1 MGSSKKKKQVVGY
14 DYFMAAIF
22 GLCLKADKLLKIVYG
37 DRVAWEGQATDQ
49 EITVDRADL
58 FGGNS
63 TGGSGG
69 LKGSFVASMGK
80 PDQLPNRVMRKYLGE
95 DVYAHRGLV
104 TLSMDKSYVASFS
117 PQFRTLRCLVR
128 HTAYDWYPDKAVIAG
143 TQINPAHEIRDALIN
158 PDLGGQYTADDL
170 DDASFRQA
178 ADILY
183 AENFGLS
190 PVWNGTDKTETYIQ
204 SLLDCIDGIRTRDRG
219 TGRIRLRLLRGGYA
233 AASLPAIGPGDF
245 SALTDMAAVSLD
257 ALVNKITL
265 KYTKLTDTG
274 EESASITQEN
284 LANIDMQGG
293 RINAVE
299 VTFEHLTNAIPDLAP
314 RILSREL
321 RARSYPLRSFTL
333 QGKSTLES
341 LEEGDLFVLTYPDMG
356 LERMICRVL
365 EADYGTPDKPTATL
379 TCAEDIF
386 GADMQL
392 IASPSPESAWQTP
405 FAPPSAPTV
414 VRLLELPHYLATSLL
429 DLSADEVNGL
439 PPAAGYLMTL
449 AARPTATDYG
459 YMHKR
464 RTQNGWEDAG
474 TGAFSAS
481 ILMPG
486 GVGPVDE
493 IWEVGNTAALP
504 LRLDDLAFIDEEIV
518 QITAWT
524 TTALHVRRGVLDTL
538 PQAHEAGARLWL
550 PSNEGGGVCTAQFA
564 AGTSASCV
572 LATYGPGG
580 VVDPARAP
588 SVSLGMNSRLIRPYP
603 PGGLRING
611 EYLPDEISG
620 PLTVSWRHRD
630 RIEQQDVVVSQT
642 AADIGPEPGTTYTLR
657 VYDENNTLKKTLTGL
672 TGTSWTWETET
683 ADCDIRGIEVVWFS
697 MDITNTAATSFSV
710 TLGSDVQAG
719 DMLLAH
725 VLHRDVL
732 VSPDGWTLLTATPPG
747 DSNQALSVFRRL
759 AVSGDAGSTF
769 TWTQASSVRLNV
781 NISAWR
787 HPSGVLVDVSG
798 SHVDDDAQYE
808 SVSLPAL
815 MPTKHGVAVFAV
827 CNVYTKANGVATY
840 TTTTGNFITPF
851 SGNDLRL
858 AVGSARVEKNT
869 VFNGTISCNLRGDVA
884 DAVATSAVALYPADG
899 SMPRQY
905 NRQVCVEL
913 ESVRDGYTSLQ
924 RWNHTVTRPNE
935 VIPDPEPTNLLLAAM
950 TPGTATYG
958 SLTVGIDAD
967 GIITLDGTV
976 SGTALNVKYTGGL
989 EINPSRPAAW
999 DSDAAFSSGTGAL
1012 TQTVSIAGGTFTAGQ
1027 SDSINVTTRHSIST
1041 IFLNC
1046 KVGDGIMS
1054 AGGTPASPVRM
1065 GVIYLR
1071 GGTVLNNLKLAV
1083 SLTENGE

>member
-341 LEEGDLFVLTYPDMG
+341 LEEGDLFVLAYPDMG

-365 EADYGTPDKPTATL
+365 EADYGTPDKPAVTL

-392 IASPSPESAWQTP
+392 IASPVPESAWQTP

-414 VRLLELPHYLATSLL
+414 TKLLELPYHLAPSLL
-429 DLSADEVNGL
+429 DLGPDEVVGL

-449 AARPTATDYG
+449 AARPASTDYG

-474 TGAFSAS
+474 AGAFSAS
-481 ILMPG
+481 ILLPG
-486 GVGPVDE
+486 GVAPVDE
-493 IWEVGNTAALP
+493 VWEVGNTAALP
-504 LRLDDLAFIDEEIV
+504 LRLDDLAFIDEEII

-538 PQAHEAGARLWL
+538 PQAHKAGARLWL
-550 PSNEGGGVCTAQFA
+550 PSNEGGGLCLFQFA
-564 AGTSASCV
+564 ARSSASCV

-657 VYDENNTLKKTLTGL
+657 VYDENNTLKKNLTGL
-672 TGTSWTWETET
+672 TGTSWTWDTET
-683 ADCDIRGIEVVWFS
+683 ADCDIRGIEAVWFS
-697 MDITNTAATSFSV
+697 TNTSNDAATSFSV
-710 TLGSDVQAG
+710 TLGTAVLEG
-719 DMLLAH
+719 DLLLAH
-725 VLHRDVL
+725 VMHRDTV
-732 VSPDGWTLLTATPPG
+732 TPPAG
-747 DSNQALSVFRRL
+747 WALVAETPAFEADQQISVYRKES
-759 AVSGDAGSTF
+759 AAADAGSVS
-769 TWTQASSVRLNV
+769 TWTQASSVRINV
-781 NISAWR
+781 LISAWR
-787 HPSGVLVDVSG
+787 HESGVG
-798 SHVDDDAQYE
+798 
-808 SVSLPAL
+808 VSLSGTVVNSSTPYTKVALPEIASIKNGLVIFAVSIVWLSCTNFSTSIGNLRSAVPAL
-815 MPTKHGVAVFAV
+815 QKGRLFPVQLLKTDRTERTIWERPPLSFSRKTMPQCAS
-827 CNVYTKANGVATY
+827 
-840 TTTTGNFITPF
+840 TTVKC
-851 SGNDLRL
+851 
-858 AVGSARVEKNT
+858 A
-869 VFNGTISCNLRGDVA
+869 
-884 DAVATSAVALYPADG
+884 
-899 SMPRQY
+899 
-905 NRQVCVEL
+905 
-913 ESVRDGYTSLQ
+913 
-924 RWNHTVTRPNE
+924 WNWNPY
-935 VIPDPEPTNLLLAAM
+935 A
-950 TPGTATYG
+950 TATPACN
-958 SLTVGIDAD
+958 TGI
-967 GIITLDGTV
+967 TR
-976 SGTALNVKYTGGL
+976 
-989 EINPSRPAAW
+989 SR
-999 DSDAAFSSGTGAL
+999 D
-1012 TQTVSIAGGTFTAGQ
+1012 QT
-1027 SDSINVTTRHSIST
+1027 R
-1041 IFLNC
+1041 L
-1046 KVGDGIMS
+1046 
-1054 AGGTPASPVRM
+1054 SPIRS
-1065 GVIYLR
+1065 R
-1071 GGTVLNNLKLAV
+1071 
-1083 SLTENGE
+1083 

>member
-22 GLCLKADKLLKIVYG
+22 GLCLKTDKLLKIVYG
-37 DRVAWEGQATDQ
+37 DRVAWEGQAADQ

-69 LKGSFVASMGK
+69 LKGSFIVSMGT
-80 PDQLPNRVMRKYLGE
+80 PAQLPNRIMRKYLGE

-128 HTAYDWYPDKAVIAG
+128 HTSYDWYPAKAVIAG

-178 ADILY
+178 ADVLY

-190 PVWNGTDKTETYIQ
+190 PIWSGTDKTETYIQ
-204 SLLDCIDGIRTRDRG
+204 GLLDCIDGIRTRDRA
-219 TGRIRLRLLRGGYA
+219 TGRIRLRLLRGGYD
-233 AASLPAIGPGDF
+233 AASLPVIGPRDF

-257 ALVNKITL
+257 ALVNKVTL

-274 EESASITQEN
+274 EEAASITQEN

-333 QGKSTLES
+333 QGKSALES
-341 LEEGDLFVLTYPDMG
+341 LEEGDLFVLAYPEMG

-365 EADYGTPDKPTATL
+365 EADYGTPDKPAVTL

-392 IASPSPESAWQTP
+392 IASPAPESAWQTP
-405 FAPPSAPTV
+405 FAPPSSPTV
-414 VRLLELPHYLATSLL
+414 TKLLELPYHLAPSLL
-429 DLSADEVNGL
+429 DLGPDEVNGL

-449 AARPTATDYG
+449 AARPASTDYG

-474 TGAFSAS
+474 AGTFSAS
-481 ILMPG
+481 ILLPG
-486 GVGPVDE
+486 GVRPVDE
-493 IWEVGNTAALP
+493 VWEVGSTAALP
-504 LRLDDLAFIDEEIV
+504 LRLDDLAFIDEEII

-538 PQAHEAGARLWL
+538 PQAHKTGARLWL
-550 PSNEGGGVCTAQFA
+550 PSNEGGGGCTTQFA
-564 AGTSASCV
+564 ARSSASCV

-603 PGGLRING
+603 PAGLRING
-611 EYLPDEISG
+611 AYLPDEITG

-630 RIEQQDVVVSQT
+630 RIEQQDVVVAQT

-657 VYDENNTLKKTLTGL
+657 VYDGAGVRKKAASGL
-672 TGTSWTWETET
+672 TGNTWTWETEE
-683 ADCDIRGIEVVWFS
+683 ADCG
-697 MDITNTAATSFSV
+697 
-710 TLGSDVQAG
+710 G
-719 DMLLAH
+719 LLE
-725 VLHRDVL
+725 
-732 VSPDGWTLLTATPPG
+732 
-747 DSNQALSVFRRL
+747 QLSV
-759 AVSGDAGSTF
+759 
-769 TWTQASSVRLNV
+769 
-781 NISAWR
+781 
-787 HPSGVLVDVSG
+787 
-798 SHVDDDAQYE
+798 
-808 SVSLPAL
+808 
-815 MPTKHGVAVFAV
+815 
-827 CNVYTKANGVATY
+827 
-840 TTTTGNFITPF
+840 
-851 SGNDLRL
+851 
-858 AVGSARVEKNT
+858 
-869 VFNGTISCNLRGDVA
+869 
-884 DAVATSAVALYPADG
+884 
-899 SMPRQY
+899 
-905 NRQVCVEL
+905 EL
-913 ESVRDGYTSLQ
+913 LSVRDGYESWQ
-924 RWNHTVTRPNE
+924 GWRWAFRRRVPL
-935 VIPDPEPTNLLLAAM
+935 NLLLPSLFSA
-950 TPGTATYG
+950 TATG
-958 SLTVGIDAD
+958 GGVSVTIHEDGTV
-967 GIITLDGTV
+967 TLDGTV
-976 SGTALNVKYTGGL
+976 TVAAALNVKLTNGL
-989 EINPSRPAAW
+989 VVSEPRPSAW
-999 DSDAAFSSGTGAL
+999 DVDTLPGVVPGRAATLTVTRESGTLTTSGAD
-1012 TQTVSIAGGTFTAGQ
+1012 GF
-1027 SDSINVTTRHSIST
+1027 NVTLRHSAAE
-1041 IFLNC
+1041 IFLNA
-1046 KVGDGIMS
+1046 KIGDGLWT
-1054 AGGTPASPVRM
+1054 ATGTPAEEVKMLVFYIRA
-1065 GVIYLR
+1065 
-1071 GGTVLNNLKLAV
+1071 GTVMDNLKLTLRLAQEE
-1083 SLTENGE
+1083 S

>member
-1 MGSSKKKKQVVGY
+1 M
-14 DYFMAAIF
+14 
-22 GLCLKADKLLKIVYG
+22 
-37 DRVAWEGQATDQ
+37 
-49 EITVDRADL
+49 
-58 FGGNS
+58 
-63 TGGSGG
+63 
-69 LKGSFVASMGK
+69 
-80 PDQLPNRVMRKYLGE
+80 
-95 DVYAHRGLV
+95 
-104 TLSMDKSYVASFS
+104 
-117 PQFRTLRCLVR
+117 
-128 HTAYDWYPDKAVIAG
+128 
-143 TQINPAHEIRDALIN
+143 
-158 PDLGGQYTADDL
+158 
-170 DDASFRQA
+170 
-178 ADILY
+178 
-183 AENFGLS
+183 
-190 PVWNGTDKTETYIQ
+190 
-204 SLLDCIDGIRTRDRG
+204 
-219 TGRIRLRLLRGGYA
+219 
-233 AASLPAIGPGDF
+233 
-245 SALTDMAAVSLD
+245 
-257 ALVNKITL
+257 
-265 KYTKLTDTG
+265 
-274 EESASITQEN
+274 
-284 LANIDMQGG
+284 
-293 RINAVE
+293 
-299 VTFEHLTNAIPDLAP
+299 
-314 RILSREL
+314 
-321 RARSYPLRSFTL
+321 
-333 QGKSTLES
+333 
-341 LEEGDLFVLTYPDMG
+341 
-356 LERMICRVL
+356 
-365 EADYGTPDKPTATL
+365 
-379 TCAEDIF
+379 
-386 GADMQL
+386 
-392 IASPSPESAWQTP
+392 
-405 FAPPSAPTV
+405 
-414 VRLLELPHYLATSLL
+414 
-429 DLSADEVNGL
+429 
-439 PPAAGYLMTL
+439 
-449 AARPTATDYG
+449 
-459 YMHKR
+459 
-464 RTQNGWEDAG
+464 
-474 TGAFSAS
+474 
-481 ILMPG
+481 
-486 GVGPVDE
+486 
-493 IWEVGNTAALP
+493 
-504 LRLDDLAFIDEEIV
+504 
-518 QITAWT
+518 
-524 TTALHVRRGVLDTL
+524 
-538 PQAHEAGARLWL
+538 
-550 PSNEGGGVCTAQFA
+550 
-564 AGTSASCV
+564 

-657 VYDENNTLKKTLTGL
+657 VYDENNTLKKNLTGL
-672 TGTSWTWETET
+672 TGTSWTWDTET
-683 ADCDIRGIEVVWFS
+683 ADCDIRGIEAVWFS
-697 MDITNTAATSFSV
+697 TDITNTAATSFSV

-725 VLHRDVL
+725 VLHRDAL

-827 CNVYTKANGVATY
+827 CNVYTKANDVATY

-905 NRQVCVEL
+905 NRQVRVEL

-935 VIPDPEPTNLLLAAM
+935 VIPDPEPANLLLAAM

-958 SLTVGIDAD
+958 SLAVGIDAG

-976 SGTALNVKYTGGL
+976 GGTALNIKYTGGL

-1027 SDSINVTTRHSIST
+1027 ADSINVTTRHSTSA

>member
-341 LEEGDLFVLTYPDMG
+341 LEEGDLFVLAYPDMG
-356 LERMICRVL
+356 LERMICRWKR
-365 EADYGTPDKPTATL
+365 TTAPRTNPPP
-379 TCAEDIF
+379 
-386 GADMQL
+386 
-392 IASPSPESAWQTP
+392 PSPARKTFLGPTCSSSP
-405 FAPPSAPTV
+405 RPPPNPRGR
-414 VRLLELPHYLATSLL
+414 RLSPR
-429 DLSADEVNGL
+429 L
-439 PPAAGYLMTL
+439 PPP
-449 AARPTATDYG
+449 RWYG
-459 YMHKR
+459 FW
-464 RTQNGWEDAG
+464 NC
-474 TGAFSAS
+474 
-481 ILMPG
+481 P
-486 GVGPVDE
+486 
-493 IWEVGNTAALP
+493 
-504 LRLDDLAFIDEEIV
+504 
-518 QITAWT
+518 ITS
-524 TTALHVRRGVLDTL
+524 
-538 PQAHEAGARLWL
+538 Q
-550 PSNEGGGVCTAQFA
+550 
-564 AGTSASCV
+564 
-572 LATYGPGG
+572 
-580 VVDPARAP
+580 
-588 SVSLGMNSRLIRPYP
+588 
-603 PGGLRING
+603 
-611 EYLPDEISG
+611 
-620 PLTVSWRHRD
+620 RHC
-630 RIEQQDVVVSQT
+630 S
-642 AADIGPEPGTTYTLR
+642 
-657 VYDENNTLKKTLTGL
+657 
-672 TGTSWTWETET
+672 
-683 ADCDIRGIEVVWFS
+683 
-697 MDITNTAATSFSV
+697 
-710 TLGSDVQAG
+710 
-719 DMLLAH
+719 
-725 VLHRDVL
+725 
-732 VSPDGWTLLTATPPG
+732 
-747 DSNQALSVFRRL
+747 
-759 AVSGDAGSTF
+759 
-769 TWTQASSVRLNV
+769 
-781 NISAWR
+781 ISAR
-787 HPSGVLVDVSG
+787 
-798 SHVDDDAQYE
+798 
-808 SVSLPAL
+808 
-815 MPTKHGVAVFAV
+815 
-827 CNVYTKANGVATY
+827 
-840 TTTTGNFITPF
+840 
-851 SGNDLRL
+851 
-858 AVGSARVEKNT
+858 
-869 VFNGTISCNLRGDVA
+869 
-884 DAVATSAVALYPADG
+884 
-899 SMPRQY
+899 
-905 NRQVCVEL
+905 
-913 ESVRDGYTSLQ
+913 
-924 RWNHTVTRPNE
+924 TR
-935 VIPDPEPTNLLLAAM
+935 
-950 TPGTATYG
+950 
-958 SLTVGIDAD
+958 
-967 GIITLDGTV
+967 
-976 SGTALNVKYTGGL
+976 
-989 EINPSRPAAW
+989 
-999 DSDAAFSSGTGAL
+999 
-1012 TQTVSIAGGTFTAGQ
+1012 
-1027 SDSINVTTRHSIST
+1027 
-1041 IFLNC
+1041 
-1046 KVGDGIMS
+1046 
-1054 AGGTPASPVRM
+1054 
-1065 GVIYLR
+1065 
-1071 GGTVLNNLKLAV
+1071 
-1083 SLTENGE
+1083 